1 MFYSFYFSRW
11 TTAAATATATAGI
24 TTSQPNIIKAKKV
37 RFAIR
42 QAKLPS
48 TVSATKQ

>member
-11 TTAAATATATAGI
+11 TTAAAAATATAGI
-24 TTSQPNIIKAKKV
+24 TTSQPNKIKAKKV

-42 QAKLPS
+42 PA
-48 TVSATKQ
+48 